1 MTLADR
7 LRSDAPDERRVAIAE
22 IAARTAVDP
31 GELESLVACL
41 GHPAKAIQRP
51 AADAFRALAEQGI
64 AVEALLTTALDA
76 PDPRLRFG
84 AAYALARL
92 GPPPPA
98 ALAALL
104 SALALD
110 DGDVR
115 WAAAELIGRT
125 EPRATAVAGLLP
137 LVANGNALQRKMAL
151 YCLRDLEAPGEDV
164 ERAALAALDDA
175 DGGVRLAAMATLTRL
190 AKSERSAAAAGIL
203 KALNAED
210 PRERRAA
217 AAALGD
223 LGLDTDAVRTALED
237 AAQADDVSLRRAAER
252 SLRKLGAASRG

>member
-64 AVEALLTTALDA
+64 AVEALLTTALD
-76 PDPRLRFG
+76 
-84 AAYALARL
+84 
-92 GPPPPA
+92 
-98 ALAALL
+98 
-104 SALALD
+104 

-137 LVANGNALQRKMAL
+137 LVRSGNAPQRKMAL
-151 YCLRDLEAPGEDV
+151 YCLRDLEAAGEDV

-190 AKSERSAAAAGIL
+190 AKSDRSAAAAGIL

-223 LGLDTDAVRTALED
+223 LGLDTDAVRAALENAARGED
-237 AAQADDVSLRRAAER
+237 ASLRRAAER
-252 SLRKLGAASRG
+252 SLRKLAPRG

>member
-22 IAARTAVDP
+22 IAARTAVDT

-98 ALAALL
+98 ASSTSPQAPP
-104 SALALD
+104 
-110 DGDVR
+110 
-115 WAAAELIGRT
+115 
-125 EPRATAVAGLLP
+125 PRRSGTPAP
-137 LVANGNALQRKMAL
+137 HRQR
-151 YCLRDLEAPGEDV
+151 PP
-164 ERAALAALDDA
+164 
-175 DGGVRLAAMATLTRL
+175 
-190 AKSERSAAAAGIL
+190 RSAARPAP
-203 KALNAED
+203 
-210 PRERRAA
+210 PR
-217 AAALGD
+217 
-223 LGLDTDAVRTALED
+223 
-237 AAQADDVSLRRAAER
+237 
-252 SLRKLGAASRG
+252 